1 MHAASLPRRMPTG
14 PLRRHSALKVSEPRL
29 RFRRQEAELNAP
41 GKPDARLTVV
51 CFGASSG
58 GFDAYCTILGLLPSD
73 TGMAYI
79 IVHHQPADGKSLLVQ
94 ILPRV
99 TDMPVILVAD
109 GERVKA
115 DHVYVVPAGM
125 QVTMDGDEFR
135 IRTLLKTPGWPKNIT
150 IFLQSLAEDR
160 QKRAIAVILSGFD
173 SDGAAALKSIKD
185 AGGIVFAQEFQSAKQ
200 PDMPQSAVATG
211 CVDRLLQPAE
221 IAFQLERIGEERA
234 RLRNKPGETKETI
247 LVALG
252 ENPVASRNVKPRVA
266 RTTPLHGKGASAK
279 KNLEGSGHLQK
290 PLRQSGNGPFRT
302 WGESI

>member
-1 MHAASLPRRMPTG
+1 M
-14 PLRRHSALKVSEPRL
+14 
-29 RFRRQEAELNAP
+29 
-41 GKPDARLTVV
+41 
-51 CFGASSG
+51 
-58 GFDAYCTILGLLPSD
+58 
-73 TGMAYI
+73 
-79 IVHHQPADGKSLLVQ
+79 
-94 ILPRV
+94 

-109 GERVKA
+109 GERVRP
-115 DHVYVVPAGM
+115 DHVYVVPAGK

-135 IRTLLKTPGWPKNIT
+135 IRTILKTPGWPKNIT

-185 AGGIVFAQEFQSAKQ
+185 AGGIVFAQDFLSAKQ
-200 PDMPQSAVATG
+200 PDMPQSAVKTG

-247 LVALG
+247 LVASG
-252 ENPVASRNVKPRVA
+252 ENPVASGKVKPRVA
-266 RTTPLHGKGASAK
+266 RTTAIHGKGASAK
-279 KNLEGSGHLQK
+279 KNLGGSGHLQK
-290 PLRQSGNGPFRT
+290 PLRQSGNVPFRT